1 MAHKARI
8 CIFVAIS
15 DPDSTAAQIGGY
27 ASSHDCRVSCSQQSP
42 GVQRLGLVAGP
53 AALARQETGG
63 PLCAV
68 RADLPGLCGGIED
81 ACGPKSPGFHPGG
94 LGPHL
99 TSSGFPWRAFLRF
112 PVCPPRF
119 VPGARLRM
127 VSLRRRSPVVP
138 FGRRPVRVPLRVPF
152 PRAILTLA
160 LPRGGAAGV
169 GPGRQGPRSP
179 VLPRPPRLGRPRSAH
194 AAGGQ
199 RPGTRDAAAESPGTS
214 GRERMT
220 SPRPAA
226 IAECDTQRWPAEF
239 VIAESA
245 PLRIALQA
253 WAAVRRLSGS
263 GASICG
269 SVRRGCQLPAGR
281 AGPGAAQRLTEDRDG
296 VRPIPGAGDADHLAQ
311 VARPVHGPV
320 GLREPG
326 HGRHRGRGPP
336 PAAGPRSAQARWP
349 AVPLGQLHRV
359 QR

>member
-1 MAHKARI
+1 MAWIARPP
-8 CIFVAIS
+8 S
-15 DPDSTAAQIGGY
+15 EDLRHNGGY

-127 VSLRRRSPVVP
+127 VSLRPAFSDCTLRPSPGSGSP
-138 FGRRPVRVPLRVPF
+138 PGSH

-226 IAECDTQRWPAEF
+226 IAECDTQR
-239 VIAESA
+239 
-245 PLRIALQA
+245 
-253 WAAVRRLSGS
+253 
-263 GASICG
+263 
-269 SVRRGCQLPAGR
+269 
-281 AGPGAAQRLTEDRDG
+281 
-296 VRPIPGAGDADHLAQ
+296 
-311 VARPVHGPV
+311 
-320 GLREPG
+320 
-326 HGRHRGRGPP
+326 
-336 PAAGPRSAQARWP
+336 
-349 AVPLGQLHRV
+349 
-359 QR
+359 

>member
-1 MAHKARI
+1 MTAGSAAVSDLQESSVWGSWPDRRPWPGGSLVDRYARFAQT
-8 CIFVAIS
+8 C
-15 DPDSTAAQIGGY
+15 PDSAA
-27 ASSHDCRVSCSQQSP
+27 ASKMRAAPNPRAFTRVVWGLTSRPPGSH
-42 GVQRLGLVAGP
+42 
-53 AALARQETGG
+53 
-63 PLCAV
+63 
-68 RADLPGLCGGIED
+68 
-81 ACGPKSPGFHPGG
+81 GG
-94 LGPHL
+94 L
-99 TSSGFPWRAFLRF
+99 SSGFPFARRGSSPAPAFGWF
-112 PVCPPRF
+112 PF
-119 VPGARLRM
+119 V
-127 VSLRRRSPVVP
+127 RRSPVVP
-138 FGRRPVRVPLRVPF
+138 FGRRPIRVPLRVPF

-194 AAGGQ
+194 AAAGQ

-269 SVRRGCQLPAGR
+269 SVRRGCQLPPGR

-296 VRPIPGAGDADHLAQ
+296 VRPIPGTGDADHLAQ
-311 VARPVHGPV
+311 VARSVHGPV

>member
-1 MAHKARI
+1 MTAGSAAVSDLQESSVWGSWPDRRPWPGGSLVDRYARFAQT
-8 CIFVAIS
+8 C
-15 DPDSTAAQIGGY
+15 PDSAA
-27 ASSHDCRVSCSQQSP
+27 ASKMRAAPNPRAFTRVVWGLTSRPPGSH
-42 GVQRLGLVAGP
+42 
-53 AALARQETGG
+53 
-63 PLCAV
+63 
-68 RADLPGLCGGIED
+68 
-81 ACGPKSPGFHPGG
+81 GG
-94 LGPHL
+94 L
-99 TSSGFPWRAFLRF
+99 SSGFPFARRGSSPAPAFGWF
-112 PVCPPRF
+112 PF
-119 VPGARLRM
+119 V
-127 VSLRRRSPVVP
+127 RRSPVVP
-138 FGRRPVRVPLRVPF
+138 FGRRPIRVPLRVPF

-263 GASICG
+263 GASICS

-281 AGPGAAQRLTEDRDG
+281 AGPGAVRCLTEDRDG
-296 VRPIPGAGDADHLAQ
+296 VRPMSAPTMPTTSPRSPGRCTDRSVSASLATAAT
-311 VARPVHGPV
+311 VAA
-320 GLREPG
+320 GLRLLRVHSPLRRAGQQPHSGSFSGCSGIRRTSSVSSRSIACPG
-326 HGRHRGRGPP
+326 VTTR
-336 PAAGPRSAQARWP
+336 
-349 AVPLGQLHRV
+349 
-359 QR
+359 